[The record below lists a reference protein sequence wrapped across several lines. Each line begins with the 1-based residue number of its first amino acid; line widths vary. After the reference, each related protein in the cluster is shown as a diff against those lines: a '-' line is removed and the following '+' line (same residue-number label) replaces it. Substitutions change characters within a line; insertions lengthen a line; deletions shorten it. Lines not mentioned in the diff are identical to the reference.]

1 MVTSTNS
8 NESTLSTT
16 DNTAATTSRLKLEA
30 ILLYI
35 VEKIYAPTRLLWI
48 MKKSRPQTTKKSF
61 NISKLEGIHFA

>member
-1 MVTSTNS
+1 
-8 NESTLSTT
+8 
-16 DNTAATTSRLKLEA
+16 
-30 ILLYI
+30 LLYI